1 MPMSQYIEFATNH
14 WMLVVALVV
23 VTVLLLINIFG
34 QSLQGYKS
42 ASPTDATLLINRD
55 DALILDVREDKE
67 YQTGHIVNSVHIPL
81 GMMKNRIGELD
92 KYKGKPIVV
101 ACRSG
106 HRSGQAC
113 SLLKKGGHE
122 NIYNLRG
129 GVMAW
134 ESANLPLQK
143 K

>member
-1 MPMSQYIEFATNH
+1 M
-14 WMLVVALVV
+14 VALLVIV
-23 VTVLLLINIFG
+23 ALLLVNLFG
-34 QSLQGYKS
+34 QSMQSFKP
-42 ASPTDATLLINRD
+42 ATPTDATLLINRE
-55 DALILDVREDKE
+55 DAVVLDVREDNE
-67 YQTGHIVNSVHIPL
+67 YKTGHIVNSVHIPL
-81 GMMKNRIGELD
+81 SHIKDRITELD

-122 NIYNLRG
+122 NIYNLKG

>member
-1 MPMSQYIEFATNH
+1 MAAFVAISAMLMMS
-14 WMLVVALVV
+14 L
-23 VTVLLLINIFG
+23 FG
-34 QSLQGYKS
+34 QRLRGYLA
-42 ASPTDATLLINRD
+42 ASPAEATTLINRE
-55 DALILDVREDKE
+55 DAVVLDVRETNE
-67 YQTGHIVNSVHIPL
+67 FQNGHIVNSVHIPQGFL
-81 GMMKNRIGELD
+81 KDRLNELE
-92 KYKGKPIVV
+92 KYKTKPIVI

-113 SLLKKGGHE
+113 SLLKKNGYE
-122 NIYNLRG
+122 NIYNLSG

>member
-1 MPMSQYIEFATNH
+1 MAAFVAISAMLMMS
-14 WMLVVALVV
+14 L
-23 VTVLLLINIFG
+23 FG
-34 QSLQGYKS
+34 QRLRGYLA
-42 ASPTDATLLINRD
+42 ASPAEATMLINRE
-55 DALILDVREDKE
+55 DAVVLDVRETNE
-67 YQTGHIVNSVHIPL
+67 FQTGHIVNSVHIPQGFL
-81 GMMKNRIGELD
+81 KDRLNELD
-92 KYKGKPIVV
+92 KHKTKPIVV

-113 SLLKKGGHE
+113 SLLKKNGYE
-122 NIYNLRG
+122 NIYNLSG

>member
-1 MPMSQYIEFATNH
+1 MSQYIEFATNH
-14 WMLVVALVV
+14 WMLVVAFAVV
-23 VTVLLLINIFG
+23 AGLLLVNIFG
-34 QSLQGYKS
+34 QSLQSFKS
-42 ASPTDATLLINRD
+42 ASPTEATLLINRE
-55 DALILDVREDKE
+55 DALVLDVREDNE
-67 YQTGHIVNSVHIPL
+67 YKTGHIVNSVHIPL
-81 GMMKNRIGELD
+81 GRFKDRLSELD